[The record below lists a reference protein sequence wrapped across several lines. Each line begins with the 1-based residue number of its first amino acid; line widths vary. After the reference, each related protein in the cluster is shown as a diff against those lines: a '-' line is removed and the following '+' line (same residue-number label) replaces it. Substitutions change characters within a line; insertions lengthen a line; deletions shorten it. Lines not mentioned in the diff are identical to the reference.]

1 MSHKFS
7 KSKKEKKEVKYIS
20 KYDEFELLLL
30 NLQVKIIL
38 IYMISDVLLVSG
50 IFECL
55 NFSCNKKKGENNPI
69 ILLVQGQYL
78 ALLASIL
85 ICYVSFSRYNELS
98 DRYER
103 GEINRSIEP
112 ENLIKQSSIFIVI
125 LYELNISGYIEL
137 YKASFI
143 VDILKC
149 DKKDIDILYLQA
161 YCFILRFYGDYF
173 LLRSTLKGINLIK
186 SKYDKRIKKIENP
199 DEDAVI
205 AAELYVMQ
213 RGVLYD
219 IGYNALVNL
228 IKTGSELE
236 KEVLLPT
243 KQIFVTANTFGVI
256 GNIISLV
263 GIIKIYNRNLNE
275 PIFGR

>member
-1 MSHKFS
+1 MAN
-7 KSKKEKKEVKYIS
+7 KSSENKKRKKNIKDIS

-38 IYMISDVLLVSG
+38 IYMISDVFLVSG
-50 IFECL
+50 TFDSL
-55 NFSCNKKKGENNPI
+55 NLCCNKKDVDNNPI
-69 ILLVQGQYL
+69 ILLLEGQYL

-85 ICYVSFSRYNELS
+85 IFYVSFSRYDQLMG
-98 DRYER
+98 RYEKE
-103 GEINRSIEP
+103 EINKSIEP
-112 ENLIKQSSIFIVI
+112 ENLIRQASVLTVI
-125 LYELNISGYIEL
+125 LYKLEIIGYGKL
-137 YKASFI
+137 YKASLIINVF
-143 VDILKC
+143 KC

-186 SKYDKRIKKIENP
+186 SKYDKRIKKIKNP

-228 IKTGSELE
+228 IKNGSELE

-243 KQIFVTANTFGVI
+243 KQIFVTANTFGII

>member
-1 MSHKFS
+1 M
-7 KSKKEKKEVKYIS
+7 
-20 KYDEFELLLL
+20 
-30 NLQVKIIL
+30 
-38 IYMISDVLLVSG
+38 
-50 IFECL
+50 
-55 NFSCNKKKGENNPI
+55 
-69 ILLVQGQYL
+69 
-78 ALLASIL
+78 
-85 ICYVSFSRYNELS
+85 
-98 DRYER
+98 
-103 GEINRSIEP
+103 
-112 ENLIKQSSIFIVI
+112 
-125 LYELNISGYIEL
+125 
-137 YKASFI
+137 
-143 VDILKC
+143 
-149 DKKDIDILYLQA
+149 
-161 YCFILRFYGDYF
+161 RFYGDYF

-186 SKYDKRIKKIENP
+186 SKYDKRIKKIKNP

-228 IKTGSELE
+228 IKNGSELE

-243 KQIFVTANTFGVI
+243 KQIFVTANTFGII